1 MSNEIIPTGEHWID
15 YNLTSSRPLT
25 KKDQDAEKTVILN
38 NLHAY
43 LVPPVIEKDE
53 LYSLV
58 INLLQLKGNDLIF
71 RLTVDIQAF
80 TSRQIVNL
88 VNKRTAT
95 IRIDE
100 FLEGEGGGMI
110 SEAAMSVAHTPPA
123 PPPPPPVLDN
133 TSFSQYQY
141 QFITITLPTISFGNS
156 QGPSAKLG
164 RLSGIKASK

>member
-1 MSNEIIPTGEHWID
+1 MSKEIIQTGEHWID
-15 YNLTSSRPLT
+15 YVLNSSRPLT

-58 INLLQLKGNDLIF
+58 INLLQLNGNNLIF
-71 RLTVDIQAF
+71 RLTVDIQVF
-80 TSRQIVNL
+80 TARQIVYL
-88 VNKRTAT
+88 VNKTTAT
-95 IRIDE
+95 IRVDQFE
-100 FLEGEGGGMI
+100 QGADNAV
-110 SEAAMSVAHTPPA
+110 SEAAMSVAHTPPQ

-141 QFITITLPTISFGNS
+141 QFITVTLPIISFGNS
-156 QGPSAKLG
+156 QAPFSVA
-164 RLSGIKASK
+164 RHS